1 MTLTGI
7 QPAIIKMGIIISMH
21 EHLISYI
28 TQIISYIM
36 IKDSVLLKGSNGQT
50 YLHRRFPIASIS
62 RIRKVLRRIL
72 PMNYNDSIFKND
84 NLQVNRR
91 QDI

>member
-21 EHLISYI
+21 EQLISYI

-50 YLHRRFPIASIS
+50 YLP
-62 RIRKVLRRIL
+62 
-72 PMNYNDSIFKND
+72 
-84 NLQVNRR
+84 
-91 QDI
+91 

>member
-36 IKDSVLLKGSNGQT
+36 IKDSVLLKASNGQT
-50 YLHRRFPIASIS
+50 YLP
-62 RIRKVLRRIL
+62 
-72 PMNYNDSIFKND
+72 
-84 NLQVNRR
+84 
-91 QDI
+91 